1 MGRPS
6 GWDVVDQGDDPV
18 KGDPSTLR
26 MMSREYQRISDAAE
40 DASTRLQSVK
50 GSGWLTDW
58 EGEAADVFV
67 DAIEDTPS
75 DLTKL
80 VDSYEL
86 AATALSGWADTV
98 DDTQYRADGA
108 LADAKDATGDL
119 AAAQDR
125 LADAQSNLS
134 HYQSTSSD
142 LSKVADE
149 YPAGSE
155 VPDGVDV
162 PSPAQLRAAS
172 DNASVAQGSVSS
184 AQGDIAAAQSRI
196 DAAKR
201 LVADAKGDWQ
211 DAEQRTATKI
221 GEAADAGLGK
231 QSTWD
236 KIFGS
241 EAWET
246 IVSIAKVVVAVGG
259 IIVMIIGGPLAWIV
273 LGAALLVLADT
284 LYKMS
289 KGTADG
295 WDLAFALLDCIPGM
309 KGITTAGRL
318 LSAAGDARTAFS
330 LARSTGSL
338 GSLAARTLSG
348 AGRYGVM
355 ALKEL
360 PLAVKQFA
368 SNPARRLERMALQ
381 VRYLTPAN
389 MLHSTVDAAKGFAS
403 GYTAGG
409 RGTGITGRLLEG
421 IQKSDSAF
429 TRTVNSGYNA
439 HVSEIARTD
448 PARASQ
454 LWQGGDGYYGVDDMT
469 NVVAGSKGVDGFAST
484 PNFDGFGASYAVPDR
499 PVVDSATF
507 HESAQV
513 GASTGYAT
521 PYREFVSETHIS
533 PDATYAIGHAG
544 ANPQFGGGGG
554 TQMFR
559 ADMTGHNPA
568 PFPAHGGSAH
578 AWSPM
583 DSSVRTVGESV
594 AMRNLLHAPWRAT
607 AYTAPLASSE

>member
-1 MGRPS
+1 MMGRPS

-26 MMSREYQRISDAAE
+26 MMSREYQRISDAAD

-75 DLTKL
+75 DLSKL
-80 VDSYEL
+80 VGSYEL
-86 AATALSGWADTV
+86 AATALSDWADTV

-125 LADAQSNLS
+125 LADAQSTLS
-134 HYQSTSSD
+134 HYQSASSD
-142 LSKVADE
+142 LSKVAE
-149 YPAGSE
+149 KYPAGSD

-246 IVSIAKVVVAVGG
+246 IVSVAKVVVAVGG
-259 IIVMIIGGPLAWIV
+259 IIAMIIPGPWTLII
-273 LGAALLVLADT
+273 AAIALVVLADT

-289 KGTADG
+289 KGEADG
-295 WDLAFALLDCIPGM
+295 WDLAFSLLDC
-309 KGITTAGRL
+309 
-318 LSAAGDARTAFS
+318 
-330 LARSTGSL
+330 
-338 GSLAARTLSG
+338 
-348 AGRYGVM
+348 V
-355 ALKEL
+355 
-360 PLAVKQFA
+360 PLAGGLGVT
-368 SNPARRLERMALQ
+368 ARAMRMA
-381 VRYLTPAN
+381 
-389 MLHSTVDAAKGFAS
+389 SK
-403 GYTAGG
+403 GG
-409 RGTGITGRLLEG
+409 RATSLLHVGSRFARGRDVIAKQVNAFNATSKLGKLFTPLQRVVRPFEPG
-421 IQKSDSAF
+421 AVRFSQKSVSFNKID
-429 TRTVNSGYNA
+429 RTTGEPYNYDDITNSMRDGGW
-439 HVSEIARTD
+439 RGD
-448 PARASQ
+448 P
-454 LWQGGDGYYGVDDMT
+454 VD
-469 NVVAGSKGVDGFAST
+469 VVEM
-484 PNFDGFGASYAVPDR
+484 PD
-499 PVVDSATF
+499 
-507 HESAQV
+507 
-513 GASTGYAT
+513 GASTSMDNTRIRAARETDT
-521 PYREFVSETHIS
+521 PVQARAHEHHEPLTAREVERFTKR
-533 PDATYAIGHAG
+533 GHAEPRTWG
-544 ANPQFGGGGG
+544 EAAEVRMKSQGTNWSKANPAGSH
-554 TQMFR
+554 
-559 ADMTGHNPA
+559 DLPKLTGVPQ
-568 PFPAHGGSAH
+568 
-578 AWSPM
+578 
-583 DSSVRTVGESV
+583 
-594 AMRNLLHAPWRAT
+594 
-607 AYTAPLASSE
+607 

>member
-26 MMSREYQRISDAAE
+26 MMAREYQRISDAAD
-40 DASTRLQSVK
+40 DASTRLKSVK

-125 LADAQSNLS
+125 LADAQSTLS
-134 HYQSTSSD
+134 HYESASKD

-149 YPAGSE
+149 YPAGSD

-184 AQGDIAAAQSRI
+184 AQGDISAAQSRI

-236 KIFGS
+236 KFFGS

-246 IVSIAKVVVAVGG
+246 IVSVAKVVVAVGG
-259 IIVMIIGGPLAWIV
+259 IIAMIIPGPWTLVI
-273 LGAALLVLADT
+273 AAIALVVLADT

-289 KGTADG
+289 KGEADG
-295 WDLAFALLDCIPGM
+295 WDLAFSLLDCVPAGGAVALALKGTRLAAKTASVVGKVSAFARSGTAAIVRQAGHLKNAAAASTRVVVRAVDGVATRLKPRARTLYRNDNRDPALIFQDGFGAHRPGTRDVSLYDYA
-309 KGITTAGRL
+309 KNNTPSSFVSTTKDADLYKQWQSRYRYSIADPGGGIDVNRRL
-318 LSAAGDARTAFS
+318 LWRSPFRNEQEVAFRDQIPAGNVLGAHPIRPD
-330 LARSTGSL
+330 GSL
-338 GSLAARTLSG
+338 GSFI
-348 AGRYGVM
+348 
-355 ALKEL
+355 
-360 PLAVKQFA
+360 P
-368 SNPARRLERMALQ
+368 NP
-381 VRYLTPAN
+381 T
-389 MLHSTVDAAKGFAS
+389 S
-403 GYTAGG
+403 
-409 RGTGITGRLLEG
+409 
-421 IQKSDSAF
+421 
-429 TRTVNSGYNA
+429 VN
-439 HVSEIARTD
+439 
-448 PARASQ
+448 
-454 LWQGGDGYYGVDDMT
+454 
-469 NVVAGSKGVDGFAST
+469 
-484 PNFDGFGASYAVPDR
+484 VP
-499 PVVDSATF
+499 
-507 HESAQV
+507 
-513 GASTGYAT
+513 
-521 PYREFVSETHIS
+521 
-533 PDATYAIGHAG
+533 
-544 ANPQFGGGGG
+544 
-554 TQMFR
+554 
-559 ADMTGHNPA
+559 
-568 PFPAHGGSAH
+568 
-578 AWSPM
+578 
-583 DSSVRTVGESV
+583 
-594 AMRNLLHAPWRAT
+594 
-607 AYTAPLASSE
+607 

>member
-1 MGRPS
+1 MDNGARDRTWGGMMGRPS

-26 MMSREYQRISDAAE
+26 MMAREYQRISDAAD

-75 DLTKL
+75 DLSKL

-86 AATALSGWADTV
+86 AATALSGWADSV

-125 LADAQSNLS
+125 LADAQSTLS
-134 HYQSTSSD
+134 HYESASKD

-149 YPAGSE
+149 YPAGSD

-184 AQGDIAAAQSRI
+184 AQGDISAAQSRI

-246 IVSIAKVVVAVGG
+246 IVSVAKVVVAVGG
-259 IIVMIIGGPLAWIV
+259 IIAMIIPGPWTLVI
-273 LGAALLVLADT
+273 AAIALVVLADT

-289 KGTADG
+289 KGEADG
-295 WDLAFALLDCIPGM
+295 WDLAFSLLDCVPGAGVLGRAAGIARSVS
-309 KGITTAGRL
+309 KAASAERLVGTAANGAANLRNGSEVVAGITKVVVDGRR
-318 LSAAGDARTAFS
+318 SAVQGVEM
-330 LARSTGSL
+330 
-338 GSLAARTLSG
+338 TLKYKKTWG
-348 AGRYGVM
+348 AGRRAAADQKVAQLDDLARKGELRYTEVSEADRKFRVRD
-355 ALKEL
+355 ALKKHTGL
-360 PLAVKQFA
+360 DPKGMDADHVQDLQLGGQNIV
-368 SNPARRLERMALQ
+368 SNFQWLDRSVNRSIGSQ
-381 VRYLTPAN
+381 VR
-389 MLHSTVDAAKGFAS
+389 HEVE
-403 GYTAGG
+403 
-409 RGTGITGRLLEG
+409 RLQL
-421 IQKSDSAF
+421 
-429 TRTVNSGYNA
+429 
-439 HVSEIARTD
+439 D
-448 PARASQ
+448 P
-454 LWQGGDGYYGVDDMT
+454 GDLVHRVT
-469 NVVAGSKGVDGFAST
+469 
-484 PNFDGFGASYAVPDR
+484 
-499 PVVDSATF
+499 
-507 HESAQV
+507 
-513 GASTGYAT
+513 
-521 PYREFVSETHIS
+521 IS
-533 PDATYAIGHAG
+533 
-544 ANPQFGGGGG
+544 
-554 TQMFR
+554 
-559 ADMTGHNPA
+559 
-568 PFPAHGGSAH
+568 
-578 AWSPM
+578 
-583 DSSVRTVGESV
+583 
-594 AMRNLLHAPWRAT
+594 MRK
-607 AYTAPLASSE
+607 